1 MGNDFSKGVDS
12 AVSIITGIITGDM
25 TGGLAGASAP
35 WLAEQIKI
43 QAGDNETARGRPTP
57 VDSERDVGKTLTPDF
72 NAQESYLNGQK
83 VKWGTDGSVRP
94 DFCNGTTCSIE
105 VKNYDI
111 QNNINGL
118 IDNVSKQAI
127 ERKKHLPSGVQQLV
141 VIDIRGQKITAAQ
154 KNKIRD
160 GIESKSNG
168 IIKPEQIEFKTK

>member
-1 MGNDFSKGVDS
+1 MNNKD
-12 AVSIITGIITGDM
+12 
-25 TGGLAGASAP
+25 
-35 WLAEQIKI
+35 EQTRLNIVTSLKELGE
-43 QAGDNETARGRPTP
+43 QVKEL
-57 VDSERDVGKTLTPDF
+57 ERTIHKDAGKTLTPDF

-94 DFCNGTTCSIE
+94 DFCNSTTCSIE

-127 ERKKHLPSGVQQLV
+127 ERKEHLPPDMEQTV

-154 KNKIRD
+154 KIKIKD

-168 IIKPEQIEFKTK
+168 IIKLEQIRFLTDKL

>member
-1 MGNDFSKGVDS
+1 MNNED
-12 AVSIITGIITGDM
+12 
-25 TGGLAGASAP
+25 
-35 WLAEQIKI
+35 EQTRLNIVTSLKELGE
-43 QAGDNETARGRPTP
+43 QVKEL
-57 VDSERDVGKTLTPDF
+57 ERTIHKDAGKTLTPDF

-141 VIDIRGQKITAAQ
+141 VIDIRGQKMTALQ
-154 KNKIRD
+154 EFKIKQGIKN
-160 GIESKSNG
+160 KSNG